1 MEFFLTHFAVACGT
15 NAVWL
20 RQKEHPEGWEVVCVW
35 LFINIE
41 SIMKFENSTVKV
53 FGAIALVILV
63 VVGFIILDNWNG
75 KEPEVDANNSFQTE
89 SVVAAQSQTGNGEAA
104 PQAEKAEEVTTRQKE
119 SKGSAPRVLGSERS
133 IQLSRL
139 LDDETSH
146 DKALAMALELA
157 DKGNHT
163 EKLDALSAFA
173 WLGGKAA
180 MEKSIKLISE
190 GDTIGARA
198 DQVVSHLI
206 QENLMTG
213 EPLMDLASWKA
224 LFNSLTD
231 DSEIQSYMVL
241 LSGYSL
247 EESFPI
253 LLDLAESSREKIAE
267 PAKEYLSSVAFGREF
282 KDVEDAKTW
291 YKQYQELQEKKTK
304 EALKEAQE

>member
-1 MEFFLTHFAVACGT
+1 MDGVFCAFCCGMW
-15 NAVWL
+15 NKCHLPAS
-20 RQKEHPEGWEVVCVW
+20 KEHLERWEVVCVRSF
-35 LFINIE
+35 FIIE

-53 FGAIALVILV
+53 FGAIALVVLV
-63 VVGFIILDNWNG
+63 VLGFIVLDNWHG
-75 KEPEVDANNSFQTE
+75 KEPAKTDGGSFEPKQEAVVKPEVN
-89 SVVAAQSQTGNGEAA
+89 VGEATLPDVKSEA
-104 PQAEKAEEVTTRQKE
+104 STPKDGG
-119 SKGSAPRVLGSERS
+119 KGSAPRVLGSERS

-146 DKALAMALELA
+146 DKALTMALELA

-180 MEKSIKLISE
+180 MEKSIKMISE

-291 YKQYQELQEKKTK
+291 YKQYQELQEKKAK

>member
-1 MEFFLTHFAVACGT
+1 
-15 NAVWL
+15 
-20 RQKEHPEGWEVVCVW
+20 
-35 LFINIE
+35 
-41 SIMKFENSTVKV
+41 MKFENSTVKV
-53 FGAIALVILV
+53 FGAFALVILV
-63 VVGFIILDNWNG
+63 VLGFIILDSWHG
-75 KEPEVDANNSFQTE
+75 KEPAKADGGSEPKTEVAVQPETN
-89 SVVAAQSQTGNGEAA
+89 GGEATL
-104 PQAEKAEEVTTRQKE
+104 PDVKEEESAARQKDG
-119 SKGSAPRVLGSERS
+119 KGSAPRVLGSERS

-139 LDDETSH
+139 LDDDASR
-146 DKALAMALELA
+146 DQALALALDLA
-157 DKGNHT
+157 EKGNYS

-247 EESFPI
+247 EECFPV
-253 LLDLAESSREKIAE
+253 LLDLAESGREKVSE

-291 YKQYQELQEKKTK
+291 YKQYQELQEKKAK
-304 EALKEAQE
+304 EALKEAAE